1 MLCVS
6 CGSLGTGSSN
16 SSSGSSVLGS
26 VLGSGANAS
35 TIGNVISS
43 VIGLN
48 KLTEKNL
55 HGTWKY
61 SGPGCAFTSDN
72 ALSRAGGEI
81 VASKIEEKLKDEYS
95 KLGFKSS
102 NTYVTFNEDGTFAAK
117 IAGKSW
123 SGKYTFDEK
132 TGALKMQGLL
142 LTLNGYAT
150 RASGGVSLLFES
162 KKLLTLIQTMAS
174 LSGNATIS
182 TIGDLSKNYEGVRL
196 GFFTLHLML
205 YFCTSDKTSKNIA
218 FVMAESVDI
227 RELNVLIEQ
236 QSGFVTN
243 LVTGMNQVI
252 VGQKHLVDTLLISL
266 LSNGRILLEGVP
278 ELAKTLAIKTLSQL
292 VDVKFSRVQFTPDL
306 LPADVVGTMIYSQ
319 KDESFHVK
327 KGPVFANFVLADE
340 INRAPAKVQSALL
353 EAMQEHQVT
362 IGEQTFGLPD
372 PFLVM
377 ATQNPI
383 EQEGT
388 YPLPEAQVDRFML
401 KVVID
406 YPTIE
411 EEKKI
416 IRENLQGSMP
426 EVKPVTTTD
435 EILKAREVVRQVYI
449 DEKIEKYIA
458 DIVFATRY
466 PDRYGLPDLKDMITF
481 GGSPRASI
489 NLAKA
494 SRAYAFIKHRG
505 YVVPEDV
512 RAVAHDVLRHRIGLS
527 YEAEAGN
534 LTSEEIVSRII
545 NKVEV
550 P

>member
-1 MLCVS
+1 
-6 CGSLGTGSSN
+6 
-16 SSSGSSVLGS
+16 
-26 VLGSGANAS
+26 
-35 TIGNVISS
+35 
-43 VIGLN
+43 
-48 KLTEKNL
+48 
-55 HGTWKY
+55 
-61 SGPGCAFTSDN
+61 
-72 ALSRAGGEI
+72 
-81 VASKIEEKLKDEYS
+81 
-95 KLGFKSS
+95 
-102 NTYVTFNEDGTFAAK
+102 
-117 IAGKSW
+117 
-123 SGKYTFDEK
+123 
-132 TGALKMQGLL
+132 
-142 LTLNGYAT
+142 
-150 RASGGVSLLFES
+150 
-162 KKLLTLIQTMAS
+162 
-174 LSGNATIS
+174 
-182 TIGDLSKNYEGVRL
+182 
-196 GFFTLHLML
+196 
-205 YFCTSDKTSKNIA
+205 
-218 FVMAESVDI
+218 MAESVDI

-252 VGQKHLVDTLLISL
+252 VGQKHLVDSLLISL
-266 LSNGRILLEGVP
+266 LSDGHVLLEGVP
-278 ELAKTLAIKTLSQL
+278 GLAKTLAIKTLSQL

-362 IGEQTFGLPD
+362 IGDNTFKLPN

-388 YPLPEAQVDRFML
+388 YQLPEAQVDRFML
-401 KVVID
+401 KVIID
-406 YPTIE
+406 YPTLE
-411 EEKKI
+411 EEKLI
-416 IRENLQGSMP
+416 IRENISGNMP
-426 EVKPVTTTD
+426 KVTPVTTAD
-435 EILKAREVVRQVYI
+435 EILKAREVVNQVYV
-449 DEKIEKYIA
+449 DEKIEQYIT

-466 PDRYGLPDLKDMITF
+466 PDRYGMPELKDMITF

-489 NLAKA
+489 NLARA
-494 SRAYAFIKHRG
+494 ARAYAFIKHRG

-527 YEAEAGN
+527 YEAEASN
-534 LTSEEIVSRII
+534 VTSEDIVSKII